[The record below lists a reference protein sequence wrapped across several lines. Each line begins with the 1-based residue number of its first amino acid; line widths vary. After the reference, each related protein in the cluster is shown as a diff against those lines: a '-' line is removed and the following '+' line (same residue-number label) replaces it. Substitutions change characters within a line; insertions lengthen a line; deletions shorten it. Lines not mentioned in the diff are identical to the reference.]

1 MALISLT
8 DQDDTYDHTAG
19 KEWSDIRGLGGNDVI
34 FIHGNG
40 KVTGGP
46 GNDVIT
52 NDVFSGVAGGVSY
65 GGSPSEIYVD
75 LEAGYALDGYGT
87 RDTLVNIRD
96 INTSGHDGDVIF
108 GTSKSDWIWLGGFDW
123 KLRSPGK
130 ATLDLRGGIDTVGF
144 WNVKVTDIRVEVSA
158 DARVVNLFGKNG
170 YTATLKNVETL
181 NFREFFENGL
191 EVTTSFAV
199 TDLID
204 LQSAAPSIILR
215 GNKGWQSNAIGSP
228 TSITYS
234 FFDKAPSLGSEGGTG
249 FAEFTSAQ
257 QQTIRDIFFVLQNQT
272 GLTFSEV
279 TGDSGQIRFG
289 VNQQKNTKGY
299 SFIPDEFKNDA
310 RAGDVWLDQE
320 TAAVMDPGQEGYYVL
335 LHELGHALG
344 LQHPLPESDTSGVT
358 VLLNSF
364 ATTSNTL
371 MLELN
376 PSAALDSWPTWFG
389 SFDVQALRY
398 LYGKREFAAGND
410 TYTVRDSSSDLTIVD
425 DGGIDTLDVSSVSM
439 SARIDL
445 RDGKSSSIGMD
456 TDGTS
461 KFNNVAITNGSYIE
475 NVIGS
480 PQDDVIIGNL
490 QNNFITFTGG
500 SDIVDGQAGIDI
512 VRFWNTSAEFK
523 VFKESSTGYWY
534 TEATNNTSGSIE
546 LRNVERLFFSDTSW
560 AIDFGELQNA
570 NITAKILGAI
580 FGKESVSNKNYVGI
594 GLNFLDAGWTYDNL
608 AALALDA
615 AGAKTNDQIVSLLWT
630 NVIGTQ
636 PTTADKAPY
645 IALLEKG
652 MSAGA
657 LAHLAADSS
666 FNTTNINLVGLAQN
680 GIEYI
685 PMS

>member
-1 MALISLT
+1 MALIRLT
-8 DQDDTYDHTAG
+8 EQDDTYDHAAG
-19 KEWSDIRGLGGNDVI
+19 KEWSDIKGLGGNDVI

-52 NDVFSGVAGGVSY
+52 NDVFSGIAGGAAYS
-65 GGSPSEIYVD
+65 GSPKAIYVD

-96 INTSGHDGDVIF
+96 LNTSGQDGDVIF
-108 GTSKSDWIWLGGFDW
+108 GSSKSDWIWVEGFDW
-123 KLRSPGK
+123 KSRSPGK
-130 ATLDLRGGIDTVGF
+130 AMLDLRGGIDTVGF
-144 WNVKVTDIRVEVSA
+144 WNVKVTDIRIEVSA

-181 NFREFFENGL
+181 NFREFLENGL
-191 EVTTSFAV
+191 QVSTSFAV

-204 LQSAAPSIILR
+204 LQSAAPSIILK

-234 FFDKAPSLGSEGGTG
+234 FFNHAPTLGSEGGTG
-249 FAEFTSAQ
+249 FSAFTSVQ

-289 VNQQKNTKGY
+289 INQQKNTKGY

-320 TAAVMDPGQEGYYVL
+320 TAAVMSPGQEGYYVL

-344 LQHPLPESDTSGVT
+344 LQHPLPESDTSGAT

-376 PSAALDSWPTWFG
+376 ASDPLDSWPSWFG

-410 TYTVRDSSSDLTIVD
+410 TYTVRDSSSNLTIVD

-439 SARIDL
+439 SARVDL
-445 RDGKSSSIGMD
+445 RDGKASSIGMD

-461 KFNNVAITNGSYIE
+461 KFKNVVITNGSYIE

-480 PQDDVIIGNL
+480 PYDDVIIGNL
-490 QNNFITFTGG
+490 QNNLITFTGG
-500 SDIVDGQAGIDI
+500 SDIVDGQGGVDI
-512 VRFWNTSAEFK
+512 VRFSSKSTEFK
-523 VFKESSTGYWY
+523 VSQENTTGYWNA
-534 TEATNNTSGSIE
+534 EATNNMSGSIE
-546 LRNVERLFFSDTSW
+546 LRNVERLVFSDTSW
-560 AIDFGELQNA
+560 AIDFGESQNA
-570 NITAKILGAI
+570 SITAKILGAV
-580 FGKESVSNKNYVGI
+580 FGKDSLSNKNYVGI
-594 GLNFLDAGWTYDNL
+594 GLSFLDSGWTYDNL
-608 AALALDA
+608 AGLALDA

-630 NVIGTQ
+630 NVIGTK
-636 PTTADKAPY
+636 PTAADKQPF
-645 IALLEKG
+645 IALLENG

-657 LAHLAADSS
+657 LAHLAADTS
-666 FNTTNINLVGLAQN
+666 FNTTNINLVGLAQT

-685 PMS
+685 PL